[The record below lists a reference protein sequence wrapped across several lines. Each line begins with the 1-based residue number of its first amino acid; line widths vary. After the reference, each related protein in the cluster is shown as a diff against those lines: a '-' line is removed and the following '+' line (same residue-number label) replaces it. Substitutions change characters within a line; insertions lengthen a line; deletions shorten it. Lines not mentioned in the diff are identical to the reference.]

1 MLNRIKEYLTTIS
14 PDNEGTHYHW
24 TFMDM
29 AFPTV
34 NLVGKLYKNPSIDD
48 LKELMIKQKREDA
61 ASAIRF
67 LLNVKTND
75 IVIWD
80 AFDINLTF
88 DKVLSNL
95 REEDKFNIISGIIN
109 MENRT
114 FKIDNMFFITKYNKK
129 DMLNRF
135 YNNKFISKLNLRGMS
150 K

>member
-1 MLNRIKEYLTTIS
+1 MIKKIKEYLTSIS

-67 LLNVKTND
+67 LLNIKTND